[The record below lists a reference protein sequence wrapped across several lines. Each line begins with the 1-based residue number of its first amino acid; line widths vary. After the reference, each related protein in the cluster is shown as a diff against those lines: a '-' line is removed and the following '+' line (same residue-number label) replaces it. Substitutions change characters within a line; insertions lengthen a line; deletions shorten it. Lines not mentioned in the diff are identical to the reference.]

1 MRADIFLKER
11 GYAKSRTAA
20 VDLISRGVTVNGQK
34 ITKPSQIIPEA
45 DTYKVDIAE
54 TQKYVSRGG
63 LKLEA
68 ALDAFGIDPAGMR
81 AVDIGAS
88 TGGFTDCLLRR
99 GAREVVAVDVGHDQ
113 LDTSL
118 KTDPRV
124 INMEGVN
131 ARTLTHEDVG
141 GRVPLVVTDV
151 SFISQSLIYGAVADL
166 LDDGG
171 TFISLI
177 KPQFEAG
184 RENIGKGGVV
194 KDERI
199 HISVIEKLI
208 LKATYHGLG
217 ALSVIPSPIKGG
229 DGNTEYLALFKK
241 GAAAAAIDAGSCVGT
256 SDGGKK

>member
-1 MRADIFLKER
+1 MRADVFLKER

-20 VDLISRGVTVNGQK
+20 AELISRGVYVNGKK
-34 ITKPSQIIPEA
+34 ISKPSQEISG
-45 DTYKVDIAE
+45 AE
-54 TQKYVSRGG
+54 HEITISEPQKYVSRGG

-68 ALDAFGIDPAGMR
+68 ALDAFGISPEGLR

-88 TGGFTDCLLRR
+88 TGGFTDCLISR

-113 LDTSL
+113 LDSSL
-118 KTDPRV
+118 ATDPRV
-124 INMEGVN
+124 KNMEGVN
-131 ARTLTHEDVG
+131 ARTLTQGDVG

-151 SFISQSLIYGAVADL
+151 SFISQSLIYGAVAEI

-184 RENIGKGGVV
+184 RENIGKSGIVV
-194 KDERI
+194 KDEKT
-199 HISVIEKLI
+199 HVKVIEKLI
-208 LKATYHGLG
+208 TEALCHSLG
-217 ALSVIPSPIKGG
+217 MLSVIPSPIKGG

-241 GAAAAAIDAGSCVGT
+241 GAAVGSLDIRSCV
-256 SDGGKK
+256 SAALGGKS